1 MPMVP
6 EFHGNV
12 PQVRD
17 NGGSSFSPATLQQSN
32 FDYGKVLTEAMKP
45 VTDFADSATETLK
58 VMHARTVK
66 AESDDAEQ
74 SVVEIINTYM
84 NDPDNG
90 YLAKQ
95 GKNAM
100 DGYQGAVEGMQKDI
114 DKVIGGLQPTVRE
127 AIQSRLEDRMT
138 MAMTKANQWR
148 ATQTQQ
154 YHLQSS
160 KSREAMLFDDAA
172 KHYADTDYLNKT
184 WAAIELEIDFQT
196 QNLGLPPETIKQ
208 LKKQKYSLFQ
218 AQRFQAW
225 AEKDPVG
232 ALMNFRGFKGDI
244 DLDVKSKISK
254 SLFSQA
260 QGLLAYDLALSPL
273 YSNDENDF
281 RQEDYS
287 TKYNTKLTDAEEK
300 EFQKWA
306 KENNREKDVFDYDL
320 RGAWKEIQ
328 LGSMSED
335 ERGHLGDKYKKPNH
349 PTFSTQSIYNG
360 VDGKVGGTWSTK
372 NGQTV
377 FTPGKKLTKSEEAFL
392 KQYFN
397 EVEPEVML
405 NSSLV
410 ETWLDNPL
418 APTGNAF
425 IDSLP
430 RDERLAVTIKAQSMF
445 KAGNAEKKQQLTID
459 GQNAIVEAA
468 TTGTVTNPLTLDQYV
483 SVYGPKDG
491 EKEYKAHVETVNM
504 NVDMFTFKG
513 LSNTDIDSIVKAS
526 KPEAGSA
533 NYAEEYKRYET
544 RLKAAAEIKKQRTSD
559 PVQFAIENEMNG
571 YKPLDLSNES
581 AMKDQLLKRC
591 YNMKEIS
598 SQWGVN
604 QRLFSKSEAS
614 ALVSALDGL
623 DVQGRTALLTNI
635 FKIVGKEG
643 ARAFIGQMKDGA
655 TQYAIAM
662 SAMGEMGESGL
673 SIGQKYLI
681 GKDAE
686 KTGLVKPNDK
696 VKGEIAKRLGATYRD
711 GKVDVEGVFN
721 TGNKAFETTVDLAM
735 GIYNWA
741 SLNGSSSIDAAVEEA
756 IGGKIVEHNGR
767 KTILPNGVDGSAWFA
782 TDFEDLLESM
792 GREYAKGN
800 HFYKIKGK
808 EGSYSSQWF
817 GQSLPNFSLIAQER
831 TEDGFGVV
839 YQVFSQGFPVV
850 DLTTNRNVLITVR
863 KPTKPT
869 PKGND

>member
-17 NGGSSFSPATLQQSN
+17 NGGSSFSPDTLQQSN
-32 FDYGKVLTEAMKP
+32 FDYNKVLTEAMKP

-100 DGYQGAVEGMQKDI
+100 DGYQVAVEGMQKDI

-184 WAAIELEIDFQT
+184 WGAIELEIDFQT

-208 LKKQKYSLFQ
+208 LKEQKYSLFQ

-244 DLDVKSKISK
+244 DPDVKSKISK

-273 YSNDENDF
+273 YSNDESDF

-287 TKYNTKLTDAEEK
+287 AKYNTKLTDAEEK

-328 LGSMSED
+328 SGSMSED

-430 RDERLAVTIKAQSMF
+430 KDERLAVTIKAQSMF
-445 KAGNAEKKQQLTID
+445 KAGNAEKKQQLKID

-468 TTGTVTNPLTLDQYV
+468 TTGIVTNPLTLDQYV

-504 NVDMFTFKG
+504 NSDMFTFKG

-544 RLKAAAEIKKQRTSD
+544 RLKAANEIKKQRTAD
-559 PVQFAIENEMNG
+559 PVQFAIENNMFG
-571 YKPLDLSNES
+571 FGVIDFSNEDQIIGS
-581 AMKDQLLKRC
+581 LSERSMNLSQMKDQWGQEAVLSKAEKESFGLYFNKLDPASKVDFVNRLTSSVGREGIVTLAKTIGDETISNATLL
-591 YNMKEIS
+591 
-598 SQWGVN
+598 
-604 QRLFSKSEAS
+604 S
-614 ALVSALDGL
+614 ADKYDPQS
-623 DVQGRTALLTNI
+623 T
-635 FKIVGKEG
+635 F
-643 ARAFIGQMKDGA
+643 
-655 TQYAIAM
+655 Y
-662 SAMGEMGESGL
+662 
-673 SIGQKYLI
+673 YLI
-681 GKDAE
+681 GKQALSEGDGRVKKIETDRFTGQASQWKVIDGLYDGENLRKQTMDAV
-686 KTGLVKPNDK
+686 TGVAAGLVL
-696 VKGEIAKRLGATYRD
+696 KGQNVRSAYEDAFKMVVGDIEDYKGRKIALRNGVEMTDVQASIDRLRKSLTRD
-711 GKVDVEGVFN
+711 DELYAITPAHIGI
-721 TGNKAFETTVDLAM
+721 TQKAFAQQLATAQLKQAGTNKFFVISGS
-735 GIYNWA
+735 GIYM
-741 SLNGSSSIDAAVEEA
+741 D
-756 IGGKIVEHNGR
+756 K
-767 KTILPNGVDGSAWFA
+767 
-782 TDFEDLLESM
+782 
-792 GREYAKGN
+792 KGN
-800 HFYKIKGK
+800 PLIIEVNK
-808 EGSYSSQWF
+808 E
-817 GQSLPNFSLIAQER
+817 
-831 TEDGFGVV
+831 
-839 YQVFSQGFPVV
+839 
-850 DLTTNRNVLITVR
+850 
-863 KPTKPT
+863 
-869 PKGND
+869 

>member
-32 FDYGKVLTEAMKP
+32 FDYNKVLTEAMKP

-184 WAAIELEIDFQT
+184 WGAIELEIDFQT

-208 LKKQKYSLFQ
+208 LKEQKYSLFQ

-244 DLDVKSKISK
+244 DPDVKSKISK

-260 QGLLAYDLALSPL
+260 QGLLAYDLAQNAS
-273 YSNDENDF
+273 
-281 RQEDYS
+281 
-287 TKYNTKLTDAEEK
+287 
-300 EFQKWA
+300 
-306 KENNREKDVFDYDL
+306 FDD
-320 RGAWKEIQ
+320 
-328 LGSMSED
+328 S
-335 ERGHLGDKYKKPNH
+335 
-349 PTFSTQSIYNG
+349 
-360 VDGKVGGTWSTK
+360 
-372 NGQTV
+372 
-377 FTPGKKLTKSEEAFL
+377 KSYA
-392 KQYFN
+392 
-397 EVEPEVML
+397 
-405 NSSLV
+405 
-410 ETWLDNPL
+410 WLDDPL
-418 APTGNAF
+418 AKTGNAF

-430 RDERLAVTIKAQSMF
+430 KDERLAVTIKAQSMF
-445 KAGNAEKKQQLTID
+445 KAGNAEKKQQLKID

-491 EKEYKAHVETVNM
+491 EKEYKAHVEMVNM

-513 LSNTDIDSIVKAS
+513 LGNTDIDSIVKAS

-544 RLKAAAEIKKQRTSD
+544 RLKAATEIKKQRTSD

-571 YKPLDLSNES
+571 YKPLDFSNTQS
-581 AMKDQLLKRC
+581 LTDQLQTRRV
-591 YNMKEIS
+591 NMAEMAD
-598 SQWGVN
+598 QWGAPKL
-604 QRLFSKSEAS
+604 LFSQGEAK
-614 ALVSALDGL
+614 ALVATLDTIDIDSRVGL
-623 DVQGRTALLTNI
+623 LSTIGDAIGM
-635 FKIVGKEG
+635 EG
-643 ARAFIGQMKDGA
+643 IGA
-655 TQYAIAM
+655 TATQLKGGNASYALAM
-662 SAMGEMGESGL
+662 ASIRDVGEDGISVGE
-673 SIGQKYLI
+673 KYLR
-681 GKDAE
+681 GKDAIAQKRVTIDQMAE
-686 KTGLVKPNDK
+686 YGLKASIYSALGDSDSAEAVFTDPQTLNNTAELVTGVYGYNYASGGS
-696 VKGEIAKRLGATYRD
+696 VQESIEQA
-711 GKVDVEGVFN
+711 VGV
-721 TGNKAFETTVDLAM
+721 L
-735 GIYNWA
+735 Y
-741 SLNGSSSIDAAVEEA
+741 
-756 IGGKIVEHNGR
+756 EHNGKKIVLPKNVQGTTLFGDDFDDKVLKHANELR
-767 KTILPNGVDGSAWFA
+767 KSKETFYVAGAKLKADELA
-782 TDFEDLLESM
+782 DLLPSM
-792 GREYAKGN
+792 KLQT
-800 HFYKIKGK
+800 YKT
-808 EGSYSSQWF
+808 
-817 GQSLPNFSLIAQER
+817 
-831 TEDGFGVV
+831 TEDGGMAYQLIYNGEVV
-839 YQVFSQGFPVV
+839 Q
-850 DLTTNRNVLITVR
+850 
-863 KPTKPT
+863 TK
-869 PKGND
+869 NDVYLMEIR